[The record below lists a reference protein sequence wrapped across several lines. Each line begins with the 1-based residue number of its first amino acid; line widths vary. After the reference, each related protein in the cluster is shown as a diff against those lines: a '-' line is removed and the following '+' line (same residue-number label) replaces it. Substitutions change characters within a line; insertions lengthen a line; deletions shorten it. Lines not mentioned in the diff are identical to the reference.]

1 MTKIYKTAVIF
12 CSIIIIV
19 VAVLVC
25 YRSLAKDKQG
35 LSGKD
40 VADAKKTVQGFIDA
54 HNSADLD
61 KCIYYTVVPIQGV
74 YNNPSVPEEKIF
86 AYSYDIDNLIYD
98 PDSVL
103 YSAGSQLFTQHGI
116 PSGDGIFLYTDF
128 TPSLKDGREN
138 GSWNSDEV
146 YGSFGFWL
154 IKDDR
159 EWKIMDYGM

>member
-1 MTKIYKTAVIF
+1 MTKICKTAVIF
-12 CSIIIIV
+12 AGIIFIAV
-19 VAVLVC
+19 VVLLC
-25 YRSLAKDKQG
+25 FQSLAKDKQG

-40 VADAKKTVQGFIDA
+40 VADAKRTVQKFLDA

-61 KCIYYTVVPIQGV
+61 KCIYYTAAPIQGV
-74 YNNPSVPEEKIF
+74 YNNPTVPEERIF
-86 AYSYDIDNLIYD
+86 AYKYDIDDLIYD

-103 YSAGSQLFTQHGI
+103 YGVSNQLFTQRSI
-116 PSGDGIFLYTDF
+116 PSGDGIYLYTVF

-138 GSWNSDEV
+138 GSWNSGEV

-154 IKDDR
+154 AKVDG